1 MQGGTD
7 TRFFSALH
15 SLTRKSA
22 FVRCLCRCVPV
33 SVFITNEKMEYVLM
47 GAAVIVII
55 VALSYFRTF
64 ILRKPLQ
71 RTKTA
76 APVFASC
83 PVCGMPLV
91 RGDTLRSKVFRPMD
105 VGDQL
110 CVIYGCPHCY
120 PAVSPDVNR
129 TCPVCRKPLSSD
141 DYLIARLFNKTK
153 TGKKHVIING
163 CVNCS
168 RRRI

>member
-1 MQGGTD
+1 
-7 TRFFSALH
+7 
-15 SLTRKSA
+15 
-22 FVRCLCRCVPV
+22 
-33 SVFITNEKMEYVLM
+33 M
-47 GAAVIVII
+47 GIAVIVII
-55 VALSYFRTF
+55 AALSYFRTF
-64 ILRKPLQ
+64 VFRKTQPQ
-71 RTKTA
+71 KNNA
-76 APVFASC
+76 VSGFVSC

-110 CVIYGCPHCY
+110 CVIYGCPRCY
-120 PAVSPDVNR
+120 PAASPSVNR
-129 TCPVCRKPLSSD
+129 ICPVCRKPLSSD

-168 RRRI
+168 RTKI